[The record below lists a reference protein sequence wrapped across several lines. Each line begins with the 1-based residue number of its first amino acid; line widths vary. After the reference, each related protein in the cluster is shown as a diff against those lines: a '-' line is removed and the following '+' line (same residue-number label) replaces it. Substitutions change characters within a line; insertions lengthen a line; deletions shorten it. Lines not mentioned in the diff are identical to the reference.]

1 MAGAIA
7 TRIGAMHIAP
17 ADEPGKVVSHDDNAA
32 IADARRMTRAQL
44 RQLGVAQLVY
54 LRAGVLDGETA
65 FAIHAADGTALAVV
79 EDIELAVELVSE
91 QGMAFVAVH

>member
-1 MAGAIA
+1 
-7 TRIGAMHIAP
+7 MHIAP
-17 ADEPGKVVSHDDNAA
+17 ADVPGKVVRQDDDAA
-32 IADARRMTRAQL
+32 IADSRRMTRAQL

-54 LRAGVLDGETA
+54 LRAGVLDGEMA

-91 QGMAFVAVH
+91 QGMDFVAVH